1 MATMGLNVQMSN
13 TRKLRKILQIK
24 KGLASKTLYKQ
35 MNLPFMDFFLTH
47 HAQYRLWDRS
57 VEIELVNKIIA
68 KLNIKQ
74 NQKTIV
80 IATPSFIGN
89 LAPAKS
95 KSECFVLILKDK
107 GLITA
112 FWCSDP
118 DYLFS
123 DQEKNSAFKLLY

>member
-1 MATMGLNVQMSN
+1 
-13 TRKLRKILQIK
+13 
-24 KGLASKTLYKQ
+24 
-35 MNLPFMDFFLTH
+35 MNFPFMDFFLTH

-57 VEIELVNKIIA
+57 VEIELVNKIVT

-80 IATPSFIGN
+80 IAKPSFIGN

-95 KSECFVLILKDK
+95 KSESECFVLILKDK
-107 GLITA
+107 GLITT

-118 DYLFS
+118 EYLFAKEGQTS
-123 DQEKNSAFKLLY
+123 NFKLLY